1 MKVYL
6 KILKFAGPYKF
17 FITISIIASIFY
29 VFTNGVSL
37 WIIGSLLSSVMNGG
51 SLVSNNSLTFTE
63 KINDYIFYFIDMNNK
78 FQLLKFLSFSLI
90 VSFFFKNI
98 FFYINNVALSY
109 AQNGMIK
116 NIREDLFKK
125 YQNLSLS
132 FYKKNKSSVL
142 NSIIIHDVNI
152 LKTTFT
158 QTVQNAFNQPLN
170 VLFCIV
176 VLFLINYKLAIISF
190 IIIPVSAYITLNLG
204 ASIRRKAMRSSKQVA
219 SLMNIVL
226 ESISGIKIVKA
237 FTSEKNEIDKFNKE
251 SKELFNKEFKLDSL
265 RFMSTPINDMIGAMI
280 GAILLWVGGQQVLVT
295 STLTGDGF
303 IKFFTFL
310 FAMFQPAKKLAGVS
324 IEINRGIA
332 SAERVFSILDSK
344 EIYTN
349 KGTNLIN
356 GFNKNIEF
364 SNVTFA
370 YEDSK
375 NVLKNINITINK
387 GEFVALVGESG
398 AGKTTFADLIPRFY
412 DIKSGKIKIDSLN
425 LDEIDIYSL
434 RSLIGL
440 VPQDSILFNDTIYN
454 NIKFGNKSASS
465 DQIYKAAEIA
475 NAAEFINE
483 FPNKFDTLIGEKG
496 AKISGG
502 QKQRIA
508 IARAIIKNPEILI
521 LDEAT
526 SALDSNSET
535 KISESIN
542 KLSKSKTLVVIAHRL
557 STIKGADKILLFKN
571 GKIIESGN
579 HSELYNLNGEYR
591 KLYDA
596 QFTKKLSN

>member
-63 KINDYIFYFIDMNNK
+63 KINDYIFYFIDINNK

>member
-63 KINDYIFYFIDMNNK
+63 KINDYIFYFIDMDNK

-364 SNVTFA
+364 NNVTFA

-596 QFTKKLSN
+596 QFTKKL

>member
-63 KINDYIFYFIDMNNK
+63 KINDYIFYFIDMDNK

-596 QFTKKLSN
+596 QFTKKL

>member
-1 MKVYL
+1 MKVYI

-17 FITISIIASIFY
+17 FIAISVIASIFY
-29 VFTNGVSL
+29 VFTNGISL
-37 WIIGSLLSSVMNGG
+37 WIIGSLLSSVMNGE
-51 SLVSNNSLTFTE
+51 SLVSDNNLTFTE
-63 KINDYIFYFIDMNNK
+63 KINDYIFYFIDMEDK
-78 FQLLKFLSFSLI
+78 VQLLKFLSFSLI
-90 VSFFFKNI
+90 ISFFFKNI

-116 NIREDLFKK
+116 NIRENIFRK
-125 YQNLSLS
+125 YQSLSLS

-142 NSIIIHDVNI
+142 TSIIVHDVNI
-152 LKTTFT
+152 LKATFT
-158 QTVQNAFNQPLN
+158 QTVQNLFNQPLN

-176 VLFLINYKLAIISF
+176 VLVLINYKLAIISF

-219 SLMNIVL
+219 SLMNIVI
-226 ESISGIKIVKA
+226 ENITGIKIIKA
-237 FTSEKNEIDKFNKE
+237 FTSEKNEINKFNKE
-251 SKELFNKEFKLDSL
+251 SLGLFNKEFKLDSL
-265 RFMSTPINDMIGAMI
+265 RFLSTPINDMIGAII
-280 GAILLWVGGQQVLVT
+280 GAILLWFGGQQVLLT
-295 STLTGDGF
+295 YTLTGDGF

-332 SAERVFSILDSK
+332 SAERVFSVLDSP
-344 EIYTN
+344 EIYIN
-349 KGTNLIN
+349 NGTHLLN
-356 GFNKNIEF
+356 GFSNNIEF
-364 SNVTFA
+364 NNVTFA
-370 YEDSK
+370 YEESQE
-375 NVLKNINITINK
+375 VLKNIDVTIKK

-398 AGKTTFADLIPRFY
+398 AGKTTFADLLPRFY
-412 DIKSGKIKIDSLN
+412 NIKSGTIKLDNIN
-425 LDEIDIYSL
+425 LDEIDIFSL
-434 RSLIGL
+434 RSIIGL

-454 NIKFGNKSASS
+454 NIKFGNKQATKE
-465 DQIYKAAEIA
+465 QIYQAAEIA
-475 NAAEFINE
+475 NATEFINN
-483 FPNKFDTLIGEKG
+483 FSDKFETLIGEKG

-535 KISESIN
+535 QISKSIN
-542 KLSKSKTLVVIAHRL
+542 KLSKDKTVIVIAHRL
-557 STIKGADKILLFKN
+557 STIQGADKILFFKD

-579 HSELYNLNGEYR
+579 HKELYDLNGEYR
-591 KLYDA
+591 KLYDI
-596 QFTKKLSN
+596 QFGSKK

>member
-63 KINDYIFYFIDMNNK
+63 KINDYIFYFIDMDNK

-90 VSFFFKNI
+90 ISFFFKNI

-571 GKIIESGN
+571 GEIIESGN

-596 QFTKKLSN
+596 QFTKKL

>member
-63 KINDYIFYFIDMNNK
+63 KINDYIFYFIDMDNK

-90 VSFFFKNI
+90 ISFFFKNI

-535 KISESIN
+535 EISESIN

-579 HSELYNLNGEYR
+579 HSELYNLNCD
-591 KLYDA
+591 KV
-596 QFTKKLSN
+596 

>member
-63 KINDYIFYFIDMNNK
+63 KINDYIFYFIDMDNK

-571 GKIIESGN
+571 GEIIESGN

-596 QFTKKLSN
+596 QFTKKL

>member
-90 VSFFFKNI
+90 ASFFFKNI

-170 VLFCIV
+170 VLFCFV

-596 QFTKKLSN
+596 QFTKKL

>member
-63 KINDYIFYFIDMNNK
+63 KINDYIFYFIDMDNK

-90 VSFFFKNI
+90 ISFFFKNI

-596 QFTKKLSN
+596 QFTKKL

>member
-1 MKVYL
+1 
-6 KILKFAGPYKF
+6 
-17 FITISIIASIFY
+17 
-29 VFTNGVSL
+29 
-37 WIIGSLLSSVMNGG
+37 
-51 SLVSNNSLTFTE
+51 
-63 KINDYIFYFIDMNNK
+63 
-78 FQLLKFLSFSLI
+78 
-90 VSFFFKNI
+90 
-98 FFYINNVALSY
+98 
-109 AQNGMIK
+109 
-116 NIREDLFKK
+116 
-125 YQNLSLS
+125 
-132 FYKKNKSSVL
+132 
-142 NSIIIHDVNI
+142 
-152 LKTTFT
+152 
-158 QTVQNAFNQPLN
+158 
-170 VLFCIV
+170 
-176 VLFLINYKLAIISF
+176 
-190 IIIPVSAYITLNLG
+190 
-204 ASIRRKAMRSSKQVA
+204 MRSSKQVA

-265 RFMSTPINDMIGAMI
+265 RFMSTPINDLIGAMI

-324 IEINRGIA
+324 IDINRGIA

-387 GEFVALVGESG
+387 GEFIALVGESG

-571 GKIIESGN
+571 GEIIESGN

-596 QFTKKLSN
+596 QFTKKL